1 MTRKKSDPQKA
12 FIQKIIRELKLLP
25 VVPRRLLVAV
35 SSGVDSVGLA
45 LALSEVKALFSLE
58 LILAHV
64 HHGKSSDHEV
74 LDFRNKAQAR
84 ARALAQNLSLE
95 FVTNDETDEELF
107 SEADLR
113 ERRYGYLTK
122 WASDFSCEAIALGHH
137 HEDLLETQMMRL
149 MRGASSLGLGAMSLL
164 SEQGRLRPF
173 LNIKKSEVK
182 AYVLQRREE
191 WVDDPSNTHDAY
203 LRNRM
208 RGWLEQMEEILPG
221 AQANLSKSLQRIVG
235 LAQEKE
241 SPWKGKAL
249 TESGIDR
256 RVYMALA
263 TPYKME
269 LIAHYLRLHFVEDYT
284 SGQILELMRRLD
296 LVTGSHTLKFFG
308 RYWTI
313 NQRVIK
319 LEDR

>member
-12 FIQKIIRELKLLP
+12 FIQKIIRELKFLP
-25 VVPRRLLVAV
+25 VVPRRLLVAL
-35 SSGVDSVGLA
+35 SGGVDSVGLV
-45 LALSEVKALFSLE
+45 LALNEVKALFSLE
-58 LILAHV
+58 LIVAHV
-64 HHGKSSDHEV
+64 HHGKSSNLKTLE
-74 LDFRNKAQAR
+74 FRNRTQKTSKV
-84 ARALAQNLSLE
+84 LAQSLNLE
-95 FVTNDETDEELF
+95 FVTNDGTDKELF
-107 SEADLR
+107 SESDLR
-113 ERRYGYLTK
+113 KRRYQYLK
-122 WASDFSCEAIALGHH
+122 QWALDFSCEAIALGHH
-137 HEDLLETQMMRL
+137 QEDLLETQMMRL
-149 MRGASSLGLGAMSLL
+149 MRGSSSLGLGAMSLL

-173 LNIKKSEVK
+173 LNIKKSEVE
-182 AYVLQRREE
+182 AYVLGMGKE
-191 WVDDPSNTHDAY
+191 WVDDPSNAHDTY
-203 LRNRM
+203 LRNRV

-235 LAQEKE
+235 LAQEKK

-284 SGQILELMRRLD
+284 SGQILELMKRLD